1 MQHST
6 YTQQLI
12 EKVEQLN
19 EALAKEFRLQG
30 KRKNRESEKRTRKL
44 LRSVVG
50 IYEAYRDA
58 SLDDKKATDTT
69 KAVV

>member
-6 YTQQLI
+6 YTQKLMDD
-12 EKVEQLN
+12 VEALN
-19 EALAKEFRLQG
+19 AALAKEFRLQG

-50 IYEAYRDA
+50 IYQGYRDA
-58 SLDDKKATDTT
+58 SLEDQKTNNKKA
-69 KAVV
+69 VS